1 MSRIGKMPI
10 PVPSGVKID
19 LKGQD
24 IKVTGS
30 KGSLSRTIHPEITV
44 ELKDNEIVVTGG
56 DNDKKINAFRGL
68 MRSLINNMVVG
79 VTEGFKKVLIIEGV
93 GYRASVSGK
102 SLSLSV
108 GYSNPVD
115 FSLPDG
121 VSADVEN
128 NTKITLESIDKEV
141 LGMTASQIRAVR
153 KPEPYKGKGIR
164 YEDEHI
170 VRKVGKSG
178 AAAA

>member
-10 PVPSGVKID
+10 PVPTGVKID
-19 LKGQD
+19 IKGQD

-30 KGSLSRTIHPEITV
+30 KGSLNRTIHSGISIA
-44 ELKDNEIVVTGG
+44 LKDNEILVSGG
-56 DNDKKINAFRGL
+56 DNDKKVNAFRGL
-68 MRSLINNMVVG
+68 MRSLVNNMVLG
-79 VTEGFKKVLIIEGV
+79 VTEGFKKVLVIEGV
-93 GYRASVSGK
+93 GYRANISGK
-102 SLSLSV
+102 TLSLSV

-115 FSLPDG
+115 FTLPDS
-121 VSADVEN
+121 VSGSVDN
-128 NTKITLESIDKEV
+128 NTKITLESIDKEI
-141 LGMTASQIRAVR
+141 LGMTASQIRSIR

-178 AAAA
+178 AAV

>member
-10 PVPSGVKID
+10 PVPAGVTVELEDQEITITGA
-19 LKGQD
+19 KG
-24 IKVTGS
+24 T
-30 KGSLSRTIHPEITV
+30 LRRTIHPAISV
-44 ELKDNEIVVTGG
+44 ALKDQNILVTGG
-56 DNDKKINAFRGL
+56 DNNKKINAFRGL
-68 MRSLINNMVVG
+68 MRSLINNMVCG
-79 VTEGFKKVLIIEGV
+79 VTEGFKRILIIEGV
-93 GYRASVSGK
+93 GYRASVSGTRI
-102 SLSLSV
+102 SLSV

-121 VSADVEN
+121 VTATVEN
-128 NTKITLESIDKEV
+128 NTKIILESIDKEV
-141 LGMTASQIRAVR
+141 LGMTAAQVRAIR

-164 YEDEHI
+164 YEDEYI